1 MASEVD
7 KQREEYVLI
16 GDALEF
22 IEKRSGFAFERR
34 QFLRYVESGFV
45 SINGAALEL
54 VTLKVGERWYV
65 ARRSVETIIAL
76 ITAATEA

>member
-1 MASEVD
+1 MASEVGR
-7 KQREEYVLI
+7 REEFVLI
-16 GDALEF
+16 SDALAYIAE
-22 IEKRSGFAFERR
+22 RAGFAFERR
-34 QFLRYVESGFV
+34 QFLRYCESGSV

-76 ITAATEA
+76 IAAASSA